1 MTKPERDDLARL
13 VRQRAKLAKTAA
25 AQRAA
30 ELRSEFEQQLDRR
43 YAYDQDAVWDEAYT
57 DAERLVAEAQIV
69 IAKRSAELGIPAQFA
84 PDIHLGW
91 SDRGRNSS
99 KAERTELRRIA
110 HAAIEAAEKR
120 ARTSIEAASVELQ
133 TELVAGSLSS
143 EGAKAFL
150 ERMPS
155 IPALMPG
162 LQVQQIEALLTRK
175 GSSE

>member
-1 MTKPERDDLARL
+1 M
-13 VRQRAKLAKTAA
+13 
-25 AQRAA
+25 
-30 ELRSEFEQQLDRR
+30 
-43 YAYDQDAVWDEAYT
+43 
-57 DAERLVAEAQIV
+57 
-69 IAKRSAELGIPAQFA
+69 
-84 PDIHLGW
+84 
-91 SDRGRNSS
+91 
-99 KAERTELRRIA
+99 A
-110 HAAIEAAEKR
+110 HAALEAAEKR